1 MVTRAVYRHPSA
13 SDVYTPKPKL
23 PIMDDYP
30 GDTRVKI
37 GIDIVLPFDNE
48 FTVLWFKDG
57 DFVCDLMLFGRKIF
71 NVLREGR

>member
-1 MVTRAVYRHPSA
+1 MVTRAVYRHPSD

-23 PIMDDYP
+23 QVTDDYL

-37 GIDIVLPFDNE
+37 GIDIVLPFNNE
-48 FTVLWFKDG
+48 FTLLWFKDD

-71 NVLREGR
+71 KVLREGR